1 MAGPKSGDDEP
12 DHFGERRLQFHNFA
26 RQGGIESA
34 VRYRRKGFS
43 QVADAI
49 CTPGSTQLSPRP

>member
-34 VRYRRKGFS
+34 VRCRRKGLS

-49 CTPGSTQLSPRP
+49 